1 MSERPFMQL
10 YVSDYLGD
18 TRHLSCEQHGAYLLL
33 LMTMWNADG
42 SLPDDDAKLAR
53 IVGLSVKR
61 WRKIRPEIM
70 PFFNIANGVVS
81 HNRLTKEIQKS
92 ASKSESRASAGST
105 GGKAKALKYKEAL
118 LANAT
123 VLPWHLPE
131 TRDQNEKDKSFS
143 PRATARK
150 KSPIEELKEAF
161 ANVG

>member
-42 SLPDDDAKLAR
+42 SLPDDDTKLAR

-61 WRKIRPEIM
+61 WRTIRPEILS
-70 PFFNIANGVVS
+70 FFSVS
-81 HNRLTKEIQKS
+81 EGTVTHGRLIKELQKS
-92 ASKSESRASAGST
+92 VGKSESRASAGST

-123 VLPWHLPE
+123 VLPWHLPD
-131 TRDQNEKDKSFS
+131 TRYQNEKDKSFS
-143 PRATARK
+143 LRASAQK
-150 KSPIEELKEAF
+150 KSREIEIMKVF
-161 ANVG
+161 ANG